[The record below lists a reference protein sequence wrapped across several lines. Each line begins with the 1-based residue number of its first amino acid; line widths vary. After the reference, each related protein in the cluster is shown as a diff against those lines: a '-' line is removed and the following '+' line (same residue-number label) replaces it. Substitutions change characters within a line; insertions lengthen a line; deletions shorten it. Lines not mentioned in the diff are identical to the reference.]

1 MHVRAAEARGKE
13 TVVDHI
19 GIDLHKRESQ
29 IYVLCDTGE
38 VTECRIA
45 TSRDRF
51 TAVLGARPPAKVLL
65 EASTESEWV
74 ATCLEGL
81 GHEVIVADPNYAP
94 MYGQRS
100 RAIKTD
106 RRDAAALAEA
116 CRIGAYRAV
125 HRVSAAQRQVRQQL
139 RVRESLVATRRRL
152 IVMLRALCRGE
163 GVPLRRGAA
172 QHFLHRLA
180 EVELPSSLAATFE
193 PVVAVLRHL
202 EEQLTVADQTITEIA
217 ARDVVVQRLMTVPGV
232 GPVIGT
238 AFVAALDTPARFPR
252 ARQVASYLGL
262 VPREDSSADR
272 RHRGRIT
279 KAGNPRMRWLL
290 VQAAWAIRLS
300 RHARA
305 APLRDWTN
313 HIACRRGVRIAVV
326 ALARRLTGILYA
338 LWRDGTLFDAR
349 RLQPAAA

>member
-1 MHVRAAEARGKE
+1 M
-13 TVVDHI
+13 DCI

-29 IYVLCDTGE
+29 IYVLGDTGE
-38 VTECRIA
+38 VTECRVA
-45 TSRDRF
+45 TSRERF
-51 TAVLGARPPAKVLL
+51 AAVLGGRPPAKILL
-65 EASTESEWV
+65 EASTESEWT
-74 ATCLEGL
+74 ASCLEAL

-139 RVRESLVATRRRL
+139 RVREALVATRRR
-152 IVMLRALCRGE
+152 VSAMVRALCRGE
-163 GVPLRRGAA
+163 GIRLRCGAA
-172 QHFLHRLA
+172 EHFLRRLA
-180 EVELPSSLAATFE
+180 EVTLPAGLAETLA
-193 PVVAVLRHL
+193 PALALLRDL
-202 EEQLTVADQTITEIA
+202 EAQLEIADRAITEVVS
-217 ARDVVVQRLMTVPGV
+217 RNVVVQRLMTVPGV

-252 ARQVASYLGL
+252 ARHVASYLGL

-279 KAGNPRMRWLL
+279 KAGNPRMRALL

-305 APLRDWTN
+305 AALRDWAN
-313 HIACRRGVRIAVV
+313 HIARRRGTRIAVV
-326 ALARRLTGILYA
+326 ALARRLAGILYA
-338 LWRDGTLFDAR
+338 LWRDGTLFEAR
-349 RLQPAAA
+349 RLQRVPA